1 MNLNIDV
8 AGIKLEHP
16 VMNASGILGSTYNDI
31 AVLARAGFAAFVTKS
46 FTREKREGY
55 GTPIAVPISET
66 LSLLNAVGLENPGL
80 EGLVELLDS
89 CKIFG
94 KPIIVSIAGSSPEE
108 FVEIAVV
115 AEEHGATAVE
125 LNLSCPHVRG
135 RGLEIG
141 ASPSAVREIVG
152 VVSSSINIPVIVK
165 LGLVDRLVE
174 VASAAL
180 EAGARAL
187 TLINSVKAMKI
198 DIYAA
203 KPILG
208 NRVGGLSG
216 KAIHPIAV
224 RAVYEVYRELKPDII
239 GVGGVFSWE
248 DAIELIMAGARA
260 VQIGTAIIY
269 YGPEIV
275 REIVEGMK
283 RFLEQQGFRS
293 IEEIV
298 GYAVS

>member
-1 MNLNIDV
+1 MSLNIDI

-16 VMNASGILGSTYNDI
+16 VMNASGVLGSSCNDI
-31 AVLARAGFAAFVTKS
+31 AILARGGYAAFVTKS

-55 GTPIAVPISET
+55 MTPIAVPIDET

-80 EGLVELLDS
+80 EGLVTLLDA
-89 CKIFG
+89 CKVFG
-94 KPIIVSIAGSSPEE
+94 RPIIVSIAGSSAEE
-108 FVEIAVV
+108 FAEIATV
-115 AEEHGATAVE
+115 AEEHGAAAVE
-125 LNLSCPHVRG
+125 LNLSCPHARG

-141 ASPSAVREIVG
+141 ISPSTVKEIVSA
-152 VVSSSINIPVIVK
+152 VASTTSIPVIAK

-174 VASAAL
+174 VSFAAL

-203 KPILG
+203 KPVLG

-224 RAVYEVYRELKPDII
+224 RAIYEVYKELHPDII

-260 VQIGTAIIY
+260 IQIGTAIIY
-269 YGPEIV
+269 YGPGIV
-275 REIVEGMK
+275 KEIVEGMRK
-283 RFLEQQGFRS
+283 FLEQQGFRS
-293 IEEIV
+293 IKEIV